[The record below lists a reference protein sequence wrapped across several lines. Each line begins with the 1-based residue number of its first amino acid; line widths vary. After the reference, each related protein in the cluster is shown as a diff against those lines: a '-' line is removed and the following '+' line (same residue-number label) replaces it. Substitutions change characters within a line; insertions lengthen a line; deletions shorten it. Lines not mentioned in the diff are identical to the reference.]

1 MSTGTRHGSNDL
13 EETSVG
19 VVGGGFGG
27 LSAAAY
33 LAAAGADVT
42 LYERRESVG
51 GVAGRI
57 ERDGFRFDAGPSW
70 YLMPETFERF
80 FGHFGHEPTDFYD
93 LERLDPNYRV
103 FWDDGDHA
111 DVPADPEAAAALFE
125 SYETGAGDAFRRYL
139 DDAADAYEIG
149 MNRFVVPGRSRCRD
163 YLAAEVIRSG
173 QGLTMLCTLDEHVRS
188 YVEHP
193 KLRQLLE
200 YTLVFLG
207 GSPYNTPALYKLMS
221 HVDYGLG
228 VYYPQGGIHEVVE
241 AVATVARARGTAIRT
256 GTTVESIEPL
266 ADRIVVET
274 EVARDVHDR
283 VVCAVSP
290 EYAER
295 ELLPDGATSRP
306 HDLVP
311 GVEGYWEGR
320 TYGPSA
326 YMCYLGVEGDVEPL
340 AHHTLALPTDWDSHF
355 ESIFE
360 DPRWPEDPAFY
371 VNVPSLTDPSVA
383 PEGHETIV
391 VLVPLAPGLDDPP
404 ERREA
409 FRSQVLDALDAYAG
423 VDLRGRIVV
432 EETACVSEFAS
443 LLNKPHGSALGLA
456 HTLTQTGPLRPG
468 QRAPGLDRI
477 YYAGGGANP
486 GIGVPMCLLSGEHV
500 ADAIRED
507 VRGTGLLGL

>member
-228 VYYPQGGIHEVVE
+228 VYYPIGGIAEVVD
-241 AVATVARARGTAIRT
+241 AMATVAVDQGARIETNAEVSAITPTAD
-256 GTTVESIEPL
+256 GLEVTVGDGRS
-266 ADRIVVET
+266 
-274 EVARDVHDR
+274 VHDR
-283 VVCAVSP
+283 VVSNASP
-290 EYAER
+290 AYTER
-295 ELLPDGATSRP
+295 ELLPKGAVDRSA
-306 HDLVP
+306 D
-311 GVEGYWEGR
+311 YWEER

-326 YMCYLGVEGDVEPL
+326 FMLYLGVEGDVDPL
-340 AHHTLALPTDWDSHF
+340 EHHTLVLPTDWGPHF

-360 DPRWPEDPAFY
+360 EPRWPENPAYY
-371 VNVPSLTDPSVA
+371 VNVPSRTDPTVA
-383 PEGHETIV
+383 PDGCETVV
-391 VLVPLAPGLDDPP
+391 VLVPIAPGLEDGPD
-404 ERREA
+404 RREA
-409 FRSQVLDALDAYAG
+409 FRDRILEGLAAETG
-423 VDLRGRIVV
+423 VDLEGRIRF
-432 EETACVSEFAS
+432 EEHTCVSDYADGFG
-443 LLNKPHGSALGLA
+443 KPQGTALGLA
-456 HTLTQTGPLRPG
+456 HTLRQTGPLRPSH
-468 QRAPGLDRI
+468 RAPGLDRL
-477 YYAGGGANP
+477 YYVGGDTGP
-486 GIGVPMCLLSGEHV
+486 GIGMPMCLLSGEHV
-500 ADAIRED
+500 TQAIEED
-507 VRGTGLLGL
+507 VAGGPLDRLLAQ